1 MNKGREWDT
10 DRERYMNKGRERDT
24 DRERYMNRGR
34 ERDTSCCGINA
45 NVIR

>member
-1 MNKGREWDT
+1 MNKGI
-10 DRERYMNKGRERDT
+10 ERDT
-24 DRERYMNRGR
+24 DRERYMNKGR